1 MSNQFMMPSS
11 SGSSS
16 SSSATFRVMTDAING
31 YKWPEAHTFN
41 ISSLIPNYTKLT
53 ADNFAAAYMPFALN
67 NSDYSLHMTGLGT
80 LSYNSSNGIV
90 TYNPVCNITGYND
103 APLYLTLYCNLNK
116 KKVYLGDYQPGASE
130 MHKTDKLV
138 WDCTSI
144 SGYSKLQ
151 TKDFCAGMTTHETKK
166 YTYAYYGINLRYDTE
181 NGKLYGTS
189 YGNASYFPGAIK
201 FSAWAFV

>member
-1 MSNQFMMPSS
+1 MSSQFMVPSS
-11 SGSSS
+11 SGNSSN
-16 SSSATFRVMTDAING
+16 SSATFRLRTDAIDG
-31 YKWPEAHTFN
+31 YKWPNAHTFD
-41 ISSLIPNYTKLT
+41 ISSLIPNYAKLT
-53 ADNFAAAYMPFALN
+53 ADNFAAAYMPFACPD
-67 NSDYSLHMTGLGT
+67 SDYALHMKGLGS
-80 LSYNSSNGIV
+80 LSYDSSTGIV
-90 TYNPVCNITGYND
+90 TYAPVCNITGYND

-116 KKVYLGDYQPGASE
+116 KKVYLGDYQPGAYD

-151 TKDFCAGMTTHETKK
+151 STDFCAGMTTHETKK
-166 YTYAYYGINLRYDTE
+166 YTYAYYGINLRYDAE

-201 FSAWAFV
+201 FSAWAFI

>member
-1 MSNQFMMPSS
+1 MSSQFMIPSNS

-16 SSSATFRVMTDAING
+16 SSSATFRVMTDAIDG
-31 YKWPEAHTFN
+31 YKWPDAHTFD

-53 ADNFAAAYMPFALN
+53 ADNFAAAYMPFG
-67 NSDYSLHMTGLGT
+67 SSGYSLYMTGLGS
-80 LSYNSSNGIV
+80 LSYDSSTGIV
-90 TYNPVCNITGYND
+90 TYTPVCNTTGYNS
-103 APLYLTLYCNLNK
+103 ATLYLTLYCNLSK
-116 KKVYLGDYQPGASE
+116 KKVYLGDYQPGAYE
-130 MHKTDKLV
+130 MHQTDKLI

-144 SGYSKLQ
+144 PGYSKLQ
-151 TKDFCAGMTTHETKK
+151 SKDFCAGMTTHETKN
-166 YTYAYYGINLRYDTE
+166 YTYAYYGINLRYDAE